1 MVDHPFSPVEMAI
14 YAINW
19 GVPGFY
25 PIFTPKRC
33 AETHSLQV
41 DSSDASSLMRGF
53 RHVLRGLCDGDLL
66 LDRSSCRIVDDASGL
81 ERLLKS
87 NKTFGHRVRAVRDG

>member
-1 MVDHPFSPVEMAI
+1 MASKWLIILYPLEMAK
-14 YAINW
+14 AI
-19 GVPGFY
+19 GVY

-33 AETHSLQV
+33 AETLQV
-41 DSSDASSLMRGF
+41 DSSDASSLMLGF

-87 NKTFGHRVRAVRDG
+87 NKTFGHRVRDG